1 MHMTDV
7 LPDYTNLK
15 QLIFRRLEE
24 RYDSLINQ
32 FQSSNRN
39 LKDYL
44 VEDALRDQNLCV
56 STTRLVF
63 DSVNFR
69 KGNKMPSKLILL
81 GYVTITNDSISLNG
95 DLKSAFRGK
104 GIDYKALP
112 AMKIGRLCVD
122 DRYKKRHI
130 GKLILLYCIR
140 KAVYLNQN
148 AACRFITLDAKR
160 NPQPDKDSLH
170 FYRRYGFDVLPHK
183 DRNKDELMRQQTG
196 ETPMYMDIYHIAK
209 KALKLKDVD

>member
-1 MHMTDV
+1 MTDI

-15 QLIFRRLEE
+15 QFTFRRLEE
-24 RYDSLINQ
+24 RYSNLINQ
-32 FQSSNRN
+32 FQSSNHD
-39 LKDYL
+39 LKAYL

-63 DSVNFR
+63 DSRSFR
-69 KGNKMPSKLILL
+69 KDNGVPAKLILL

-104 GIDYKALP
+104 GINYKALP

-122 DRYKKRHI
+122 DRYRNRHI
-130 GKLILLYCIR
+130 GKLIVLYCIR

-160 NPQPDKDSLH
+160 NPEPNKDSLH

-183 DRNKDELMRQQTG
+183 DKNKDELMKQQTG

-209 KALKLKDVD
+209 TALKLKDVD